1 MSRRAQQ
8 LVDLVAEF
16 LRVHEAYVEDDNQQ
30 NPNEVYWDALTAVLD
45 SFAEGEIPAS
55 CRELADAVDRLR
67 DEFEVYDNRHEVSV
81 LYPHQAFWSARAAL
95 ASLFERSKA
104 RELPP
109 LESIAQLDAQKV
121 SHRQIAQIYGF
132 IDGQGRVLAHL
143 VQKELDSPGS
153 ILKAPGAIDG
163 RDWRDPRV
171 PVDESPAE
179 RHHSEL
185 LAKREAIAADDAA
198 PCPESARDLW
208 EQGVS
213 VSQAAKM
220 LKQDASVV
228 ALAFAEFDAAREA
241 ELAGGDIF
249 CGTTQAIRELH
260 EAGKTAKQIQ
270 DELKVSAKQVKEALA
285 KVAA

>member
-1 MSRRAQQ
+1 MSRRAEQ
-8 LVDLVAEF
+8 LVELVAEF
-16 LRVHEAYVEDDNQQ
+16 LRVHNAYVEDDNQQ
-30 NPNEVYWDALTAVLD
+30 NPTEVYWDALEAVLD

-55 CRELADAVDRLR
+55 CRELAAAVERLAE
-67 DEFEVYDNRHEVSV
+67 EFEVYDNRHNVSV
-81 LYPHQAFWSARAAL
+81 MYPHEAFWTARQAVAT
-95 ASLFERSKA
+95 LFEQSKA

-132 IDGQGRVLAHL
+132 VDQQGRVLPHL

-153 ILKAPGAIDG
+153 VTKTPGAIDG
-163 RDWRDPRV
+163 RTWRDPRI
-171 PVDESPAE
+171 VDDEPSAE

-185 LAKREAIAADDAA
+185 LAKRQAVAEVDQQA
-198 PCPESARDLW
+198 CPESARDLW

-213 VSQAAKM
+213 VNQAAKM
-220 LKQDASVV
+220 LKQDASAV
-228 ALAFAEFDAAREA
+228 ALTFAEFEAAREA
-241 ELAGGDIF
+241 EITGGDIVD
-249 CGTTQAIRELH
+249 GTTQAIRELAG
-260 EAGKTAKQIQ
+260 AGKTARQIQ